1 MIDMK
6 KGHTKKNHHEDFNRI
21 IAAVDGSTYATKAV
35 KKAIAL
41 AKLNGVEI
49 VALYVVD
56 TPRLT
61 QTIPYD
67 NDVSTPW
74 ESILTK
80 QGKEILNDVE
90 KMGKAAGVTV
100 IKKLVEGL
108 PEEVIIQEGK
118 KDDLIVMGCKGLT
131 GLDRILLGSVCEKVS
146 HHAKAPVL
154 IVR

>member
-1 MIDMK
+1 VIDMK
-6 KGHTKKNHHEDFNRI
+6 KGYAKKNHHEDFKRI
-21 IAAVDGSTYATKAV
+21 IAAVDGSSYATKAV
-35 KKAIAL
+35 KKAISL
-41 AKLNGVEI
+41 AKSNGVEL
-49 VALYVVD
+49 VALYVID

-61 QTIPYD
+61 KTIPYD
-67 NDVSTPW
+67 DVSLPW

-80 QGKEILNDVE
+80 QGNEVLNDVE

-146 HHAKAPVL
+146 HHATAPVL

>member
-1 MIDMK
+1 MK
-6 KGHTKKNHHEDFNRI
+6 KGHAKKDHHEDFNRI
-21 IAAVDGSTYATKAV
+21 IAPVDGSSYAIKAA
-35 KKAIAL
+35 KKAISL
-41 AKLNGVEI
+41 AKLNGVEV

-74 ESILTK
+74 ETILTK
-80 QGKEILNDVE
+80 QGKEVLNDVE
-90 KMGKAAGVTV
+90 KMGKTAGVTV
-100 IKKLVEGL
+100 MKKLAVGL
-108 PEEVIIQEGK
+108 PEEVIINEGK

-131 GLDRILLGSVCEKVS
+131 GLDLVLLGSVCEKVS

>member
-1 MIDMK
+1 MK
-6 KGHTKKNHHEDFNRI
+6 KEHAKKSHREDFSRI
-21 IAAVDGSTYATKAV
+21 IAAVDGSSYATKAV
-35 KKAIAL
+35 KKAIVL

-74 ESILTK
+74 EAILTK
-80 QGKEILNDVE
+80 QGKEVLNVVE

-100 IKKLVEGL
+100 IKKLVVGL
-108 PEEVIIQEGK
+108 PEEVIINEGK

-146 HHAKAPVL
+146 HHASAPVL

>member
-1 MIDMK
+1 MK
-6 KGHTKKNHHEDFNRI
+6 NGHVKKRRHEDFRRI
-21 IAAVDGSTYATKAV
+21 IAAVDGSSYATKAV
-35 KKAIAL
+35 KKAISL

-67 NDVSTPW
+67 DVSVPW
-74 ESILTK
+74 EAILTK
-80 QGKEILNDVE
+80 QGKEVLNDVE

-108 PEEVIIQEGK
+108 PEEVIIKEGK

-131 GLDRILLGSVCEKVS
+131 GLDLVLLGSVCEKVS

>member
-1 MIDMK
+1 MK
-6 KGHTKKNHHEDFNRI
+6 KGHAKKSHHEDFNRI
-21 IAAVDGSTYATKAV
+21 IAPVDGSSYATKAV
-35 KKAIAL
+35 KKAISL

-49 VALYVVD
+49 VALYVID

-67 NDVSTPW
+67 DVSVPW
-74 ESILTK
+74 EAILTK
-80 QGKEILNDVE
+80 QGKKVLNDVE

-100 IKKLVEGL
+100 IKKLIEGL
-108 PEEVIIQEGK
+108 PEEVIINEGK

-131 GLDRILLGSVCEKVS
+131 GLDRILMGSVCEKVS
-146 HHAKAPVL
+146 HHASAPVL

>member
-1 MIDMK
+1 VK
-6 KGHTKKNHHEDFNRI
+6 KGHAKKSHHEDFNRI
-21 IAAVDGSTYATKAV
+21 IAPVDGSSYATKAV
-35 KKAIAL
+35 KKAISL

-49 VALYVVD
+49 VALYVID

-67 NDVSTPW
+67 DVSVPW
-74 ESILTK
+74 EAILTK
-80 QGKEILNDVE
+80 QGKKVLNDVE

-100 IKKLVEGL
+100 IKKLIEGL
-108 PEEVIIQEGK
+108 PEEVIINEGK

-131 GLDRILLGSVCEKVS
+131 GLDRILMGSVCEKVS
-146 HHAKAPVL
+146 HHASAPVL

>member
-1 MIDMK
+1 VIKVK
-6 KGHTKKNHHEDFNRI
+6 KGHAKKSHHEDFNRI
-21 IAAVDGSTYATKAV
+21 IAPVDGSSYATKAV
-35 KKAIAL
+35 KKAISL

-49 VALYVVD
+49 VALYVID

-67 NDVSTPW
+67 DVSVPW
-74 ESILTK
+74 EAILTK
-80 QGKEILNDVE
+80 QGKKVLNDVE

-100 IKKLVEGL
+100 IKKLIEGL
-108 PEEVIIQEGK
+108 PEEVIINEGK

-131 GLDRILLGSVCEKVS
+131 GLDRILMGSVCEKVS
-146 HHAKAPVL
+146 HHASAPVL

>member
-1 MIDMK
+1 MK
-6 KGHTKKNHHEDFNRI
+6 KGQVEKKRNKDFHRI
-21 IAAVDGSTYATKAV
+21 VAAVDGSSYATKAA
-35 KKAIAL
+35 KKAISL
-41 AKLNGVEI
+41 AKISGVEV

-74 ESILTK
+74 EAILSK
-80 QGKEILNDVE
+80 QGKEVLNNVE

-108 PEEVIIQEGK
+108 PEEVIINEGK

-131 GLDRILLGSVCEKVS
+131 GLDRILMGSVCEKVS
-146 HHAKAPVL
+146 HHASSPVL

>member
-1 MIDMK
+1 MEK
-6 KGHTKKNHHEDFNRI
+6 EHTKKNHHEDFNRI
-21 IAAVDGSTYATKAV
+21 ILAVDGSSYATKAV
-35 KKAIAL
+35 KKAISL

-67 NDVSTPW
+67 TVSTPW
-74 ESILTK
+74 EAILTK
-80 QGKEILNDVE
+80 KGNEVLNNVE
-90 KMGKAAGVTV
+90 KMGKVAGVTV
-100 IKKLVEGL
+100 IKKLVEGI
-108 PEEVIIQEGK
+108 PEEVIINEGK

-131 GLDRILLGSVCEKVS
+131 GLDRLLMGSVCEKVS

>member
-1 MIDMK
+1 VIDVN
-6 KGHTKKNHHEDFNRI
+6 KGHAKKSHHEDFNRI
-21 IAAVDGSTYATKAV
+21 IAPVDGSIYATKAV
-35 KKAIAL
+35 KKAITL

-49 VALYVVD
+49 VALYVID

-67 NDVSTPW
+67 DVSVPW
-74 ESILTK
+74 EAILTK
-80 QGKEILNDVE
+80 QGKEVLNKVE

-100 IKKLVEGL
+100 IKKLVEGI
-108 PEEVIIQEGK
+108 PEEVIINEGK

-131 GLDRILLGSVCEKVS
+131 GLNRILMGSVCEKVS
-146 HHAKAPVL
+146 HHASAPVL

>member
-1 MIDMK
+1 VIDLK
-6 KGHTKKNHHEDFNRI
+6 KGHVEKRRNKDFRRI
-21 IAAVDGSTYATKAV
+21 IAAVDGSSYATKAV
-35 KKAIAL
+35 KKAISL
-41 AKLNGVEI
+41 AKSNGVEL
-49 VALYVVD
+49 VALYVID

-61 QTIPYD
+61 KTIPYD
-67 NDVSTPW
+67 DVSLPW

-80 QGKEILNDVE
+80 QGNEVLNDVE

-118 KDDLIVMGCKGLT
+118 KDDLIVMGCKGIT

-146 HHAKAPVL
+146 HHASAPVL

>member
-1 MIDMK
+1 MK
-6 KGHTKKNHHEDFNRI
+6 KGNVKKNHKEDYSRI
-21 IAAVDGSTYATKAV
+21 IAPVDGLSYATKAV
-35 KKAIAL
+35 KKAISL
-41 AKLNGVEI
+41 AKLNGVDV

-61 QTIPYD
+61 QTIPFD

-80 QGKEILNDVE
+80 QGKEVLNDVE
-90 KMGKAAGVTV
+90 KMGNAAGVTV
-100 IKKLVEGL
+100 IKKLAEGI
-108 PEEVIIQEGK
+108 PEEVIINEGK

-131 GLDRILLGSVCEKVS
+131 GLDLILLGSVCEKVS